1 MRYWKQKMDSQEKGS
16 IGFCVWERKGEQ
28 DET

>member
-1 MRYWKQKMDSQEKGS
+1 MRYWKQKLDLKEKGS
-16 IGFCVWERKGEQ
+16 IGLRVWERKGEQ